1 MNIDVKIR
9 TINDANNLYAASILG
24 FDAEISKIVFGQQFL
39 PQSWTRSNIL
49 KIKLKRNALKVSL
62 LHTF

>member
-9 TINDANNLYAASILG
+9 TTNDANNLYAASILG

-49 KIKLKRNALKVSL
+49 KSN
-62 LHTF
+62 

>member
-24 FDAEISKIVFGQQFL
+24 FDAEISKKVFGQQFL

-49 KIKLKRNALKVSL
+49 KSN
-62 LHTF
+62 